1 MIGEK
6 TAFGELEQELAFC
19 EKDVCFILP
28 FQLFPVFSTCH
39 INADD
44 FTRFSCLQK
53 CALFVG
59 WFQAPLIMLCVLLP
73 FKHHLLHWRYSFSHD
88 SKCQQWFFC
97 AKTMS

>member
-1 MIGEK
+1 MLLGKSVIGEK

-44 FTRFSCLQK
+44 FTCFSCLQV
-53 CALFVG
+53 CIVCWMVYGSGTFDYAMRIVAL
-59 WFQAPLIMLCVLLP
+59 QASSITLEVFTL
-73 FKHHLLHWRYSFSHD
+73 S
-88 SKCQQWFFC
+88 
-97 AKTMS
+97 